1 MYTSNYAPETVIT
14 LDNVKEILADMSVEY
29 TLKKYRNAIIK
40 PSIYKDGRAYEM
52 KGVDRFRIGL
62 GNGHTPNTR
71 MFLEGKTIQEVLDF
85 LNNPKK
91 KEVSAD
97 NIIKRPGLQASA
109 TITVVPDGPRIT
121 LEGIRP
127 ISMEAMYS
135 LAPDRAELLNRILR
149 GPKSRKHA
157 VRVGH
162 ERIGDNR
169 KPTYDVTADKLSEL
183 VVHNSKS
190 GTSAYAKE
198 MVAITKSC
206 EYQIPAVAPGEPYDG
221 HQFQW
226 AAEVPMEKL
235 VATLSDMKAAKCKTY
250 DDWQRKKA
258 KQNKVT
264 EPSNMNISNDLTI
277 QMLAA
282 MKELTELLKELR

>member
-1 MYTSNYAPETVIT
+1 MYTSNYTPETVIT

-29 TLKKYRNAIIK
+29 TLKRRSDAISA
-40 PSIYKDGRAYEM
+40 PSIFKDGKAYENKFM
-52 KGVDRFRIGL
+52 
-62 GNGHTPNTR
+62 NGMRNGCPHGGRGRR
-71 MFLEGKTIQEVLDF
+71 MFLEDKTVQEVLDF
-85 LNNPKK
+85 LNDTKK
-91 KEVSAD
+91 KKASSD

-109 TITVVPDGPRIT
+109 TITVVPDGPHIT

-169 KPTYDVTADKLSEL
+169 KPTYDVTADKLSEI
-183 VVHNSKS
+183 VVHNAKS
-190 GTSAYAKE
+190 GTSAYSKE
-198 MVAITKSC
+198 MLAITKSC

-226 AAEVPMEKL
+226 AAEVPIEKL
-235 VATLSDMKAAKCKTY
+235 VATLAEMKSAKCKTY
-250 DDWQRKKA
+250 AEWQRKKT
-258 KQNKVT
+258 KQNKVA
-264 EPSNMNISNDLTI
+264 ESSNMNISNDLAI

-282 MKELTELLKELR
+282 MKELTDLLRELK